1 MQLTGPP
8 RIGRILMP
16 FASKEGPVEVEWPED
31 GSVVFKNLSQSIEE
45 VETHLRGKV
54 TIRWAALAPDVVA
67 ALLRELQEP
76 PVTVVPRTRAE
87 GDPAYVDEVFLRCRL
102 ASALPA
108 THALYRDDVDIE
120 TELETKRTFSAVP
133 GIGEPPAP
141 AIEHGEH
148 VDLLGGVQ
156 GTGESPTTWRATL
169 PYPGRLVRL
178 EAQEAGDVTVRLY
191 DASGAQLAP
200 DLTATPDAGEGV
212 YVELVQGVHELE
224 VETGGARPRGYLDA
238 DTFALTLDDQSDGSY
253 TVRALGRGSFARV
266 ETITR
271 TTREGTTRTLGYR
284 YRVEPEALGRQ
295 RIGRADGGDT
305 LITHDT

>member
-16 FASKEGPVEVEWPED
+16 FASKKGAVEVEWPED

-54 TIRWAALAPDVVA
+54 TIRWAALAPDVAA
-67 ALLRELQEP
+67 ALIRELQEP

-87 GDPAYVDEVFLRCRL
+87 GDPAYVDEVFLQCRL

-156 GTGESPTTWRATL
+156 GTGEPPTTWRATL

-191 DASGAQLAP
+191 DASGTQLGSTMTM
-200 DLTATPDAGEGV
+200 TAEAGEAI
-212 YVELVQGVHELE
+212 YVDLLEDVHELE
-224 VETGGARPRGYLDA
+224 VETSGERPVATLDA
-238 DTFALTLDDQSDGSY
+238 DTYALTLEGETASTYTFETHGKGHFETVSY
-253 TVRALGRGSFARV
+253 EYTTVMGRTVTLTDYVFRPAALGAGRVV
-266 ETITR
+266 ET
-271 TTREGTTRTLGYR
+271 GTYSAT
-284 YRVEPEALGRQ
+284 
-295 RIGRADGGDT
+295 IIIDT
-305 LITHDT
+305 

>member
-54 TIRWAALAPDVVA
+54 TIRWAALAPDVAA

-87 GDPAYVDEVFLRCRL
+87 GDPAYVDEVFLHCRL
-102 ASALPA
+102 TSALPA

-133 GIGEPPAP
+133 GIGAPPAP

-148 VDLLGGVQ
+148 VDMLGGVQ
-156 GTGESPTTWRATL
+156 GTGKSPTTWRTSL
-169 PYPGRLVRL
+169 PYAGRLLRV
-178 EAQEAGDVTVRLY
+178 EAQVAGDVRVRLY
-191 DASGAQLAP
+191 DASGAQLRP
-200 DLTATPDAGEGV
+200 DLVATLDAGEGM
-212 YVELVQGVHELE
+212 YVELVEGVHELG
-224 VETGGARPRGYLDA
+224 VTTSGARPKAYLDQDA
-238 DTFALTLDDQSDGSY
+238 IAIMLVEETSSGVRLRAYGTDAHWRDQRIPDLTFKGTTYSGMPTQVEMPPQAKRYLHRAGPASLYLTL
-253 TVRALGRGSFARV
+253 RA
-266 ETITR
+266 
-271 TTREGTTRTLGYR
+271 
-284 YRVEPEALGRQ
+284 
-295 RIGRADGGDT
+295 
-305 LITHDT
+305 